1 MGLAPHRPDNHYR
14 PENCCYVVEE
24 KDMANDKQLTQVERT
39 RRSRRNHTSEQD
51 TLQTDGQVYAET
63 QTQLAEIDT
72 IISDIVS
79 PSSAEASV
87 VMGDTQAHDV
97 RAISS
102 EELVRSFRQ
111 QSGQ

>member
-1 MGLAPHRPDNHYR
+1 
-14 PENCCYVVEE
+14 
-24 KDMANDKQLTQVERT
+24 MANDKQLTRVERT
-39 RRSRRNHTSEQD
+39 RRSRRNHTSQQD
-51 TLQTDGQVYAET
+51 TLQTDGQAYAET

-79 PSSAEASV
+79 PPGAEASV
-87 VMGDTQAHDV
+87 VLGDNQAHDV

-111 QSGQ
+111 QSGE

>member
-1 MGLAPHRPDNHYR
+1 
-14 PENCCYVVEE
+14 
-24 KDMANDKQLTQVERT
+24 MANDKQLTRVERT
-39 RRSRRNHTSEQD
+39 RRSRRNHTSEQA

-79 PSSAEASV
+79 PPNAEASV
-87 VMGDTQAHDV
+87 VMGDNQAHDV

-111 QSGQ
+111 QSGE

>member
-1 MGLAPHRPDNHYR
+1 
-14 PENCCYVVEE
+14 
-24 KDMANDKQLTQVERT
+24 MANDTQLTRVERT

-51 TLQTDGQVYAET
+51 TLQTDGQAYAET

-72 IISDIVS
+72 IIGDIVS
-79 PSSAEASV
+79 PPSPETSMV
-87 VMGDTQAHDV
+87 LGDDQTHDV

-111 QSGQ
+111 QSGE

>member
-1 MGLAPHRPDNHYR
+1 
-14 PENCCYVVEE
+14 
-24 KDMANDKQLTQVERT
+24 MAIDKQLTQERT

-51 TLQTDGQVYAET
+51 ILQSDGQAYAAT

-72 IISDIVS
+72 IISDIVT
-79 PSSAEASV
+79 PPASEESMV
-87 VMGDTQAHDV
+87 LGDDQAHGV

-111 QSGQ
+111 QSGE

>member
-1 MGLAPHRPDNHYR
+1 
-14 PENCCYVVEE
+14 
-24 KDMANDKQLTQVERT
+24 MANDKQLTRVERT
-39 RRSRRNHTSEQD
+39 RRSRRNHTSQQD
-51 TLQTDGQVYAET
+51 TLQTDGQAYAET

-79 PSSAEASV
+79 PPSTEASV
-87 VMGDTQAHDV
+87 VLGDNQTHDV

-111 QSGQ
+111 QSGE

>member
-1 MGLAPHRPDNHYR
+1 
-14 PENCCYVVEE
+14 
-24 KDMANDKQLTQVERT
+24 MANDRQLTRVERT
-39 RRSRRNHTSEQD
+39 RRSRRNGSSEQD
-51 TLQTDGQVYAET
+51 TLQTDGQAYAET

-79 PSSAEASV
+79 PPASEESTIL
-87 VMGDTQAHDV
+87 GDDQAHGV

-111 QSGQ
+111 QSGE